1 MWKRKN
7 LASGT
12 MLKLC
17 LVVHSSA
24 GPQAANSLSALLLN
38 SLSFTRSHNAAIV
51 VLCAQRAI
59 LNDCGC
65 LPSYFNHYNDPMIH
79 VHVHVYTSCSWTN
92 YTRTEEQYTLVCLMI
107 GNLLCCSSV
116 RSMLFYNLR
125 SYAFLVRRSNSLLI
139 AYSELYMYMYV
150 KQICLQS

>member
-17 LVVHSSA
+17 LVVRSSA
-24 GPQAANSLSALLLN
+24 GPQTANSLSALLLN

-51 VLCAQRAI
+51 VLSALNGAI
-59 LNDCGC
+59 LNDCASGC
-65 LPSYFNHYNDPMIH
+65 LPSYFNRYNDPMI
-79 VHVHVYTSCSWTN
+79 HVYTSCSWTT
-92 YTRTEEQYTLVCLMI
+92 YTRTEERYTLVCLMI
-107 GNLLCCSSV
+107 GILLCCSSLL
-116 RSMLFYNLR
+116 SMLFYNLR

-139 AYSELYMYMYV
+139 AYSELYTYMYV